1 MNTKRIKE
9 LAALTDGE
17 LARKLL
23 IQEFGNDSETH
34 WGNNAH
40 DERVMVTINPDGI
53 AQRTWE
59 ADHWVRLDEFDKD
72 GFYAREIYEG
82 KWVDEPLPIN
92 VIARNVTIAA
102 PKPIQQESKD
112 TEILRAAQVLC
123 KQLTGDDT
131 FGWNPELLAQI
142 ADCTAALLATNGISS
157 HFPSA
162 NTEPICVDAN
172 TPEDAIK
179 KVQKALDANDAGTA
193 MQLGENLSCALRDGG
208 YQVTNAVEVDE

>member
-82 KWVDEPLPIN
+82 KWVDEPLPKN
-92 VIARNVTIAA
+92 VIARNAQLLHRNLFSRN
-102 PKPIQQESKD
+102 PKTLKFFEQHK
-112 TEILRAAQVLC
+112 
-123 KQLTGDDT
+123 
-131 FGWNPELLAQI
+131 
-142 ADCTAALLATNGISS
+142 
-157 HFPSA
+157 
-162 NTEPICVDAN
+162 
-172 TPEDAIK
+172 
-179 KVQKALDANDAGTA
+179 
-193 MQLGENLSCALRDGG
+193 SCASS
-208 YQVTNAVEVDE
+208 

>member
-23 IQEFGNDSETH
+23 IQEFGNDSEAH

-40 DERVMVTINPDGI
+40 DERVMVTISPDGI

-82 KWVDEPLPIN
+82 KWVDGRLTGLAVLQEWSGEGSDESL
-92 VIARNVTIAA
+92 IAA
-102 PKPIQQESKD
+102 KYI
-112 TEILRAAQVLC
+112 V
-123 KQLTGDDT
+123 
-131 FGWNPELLAQI
+131 F
-142 ADCTAALLATNGISS
+142 
-157 HFPSA
+157 
-162 NTEPICVDAN
+162 
-172 TPEDAIK
+172 
-179 KVQKALDANDAGTA
+179 
-193 MQLGENLSCALRDGG
+193 
-208 YQVTNAVEVDE
+208 

>member
-1 MNTKRIKE
+1 MNTEQIKE

-82 KWVDEPLPIN
+82 KWVDEPLPKTSLHEMSQLLH
-92 VIARNVTIAA
+92 RNLFSRN
-102 PKPIQQESKD
+102 PKTLKFFERHK
-112 TEILRAAQVLC
+112 
-123 KQLTGDDT
+123 
-131 FGWNPELLAQI
+131 
-142 ADCTAALLATNGISS
+142 
-157 HFPSA
+157 
-162 NTEPICVDAN
+162 
-172 TPEDAIK
+172 
-179 KVQKALDANDAGTA
+179 
-193 MQLGENLSCALRDGG
+193 SCASS
-208 YQVTNAVEVDE
+208 

>member
-82 KWVDEPLPIN
+82 KWVDYMTRHYHITKRRPQN
-92 VIARNVTIAA
+92 VY
-102 PKPIQQESKD
+102 
-112 TEILRAAQVLC
+112 
-123 KQLTGDDT
+123 
-131 FGWNPELLAQI
+131 
-142 ADCTAALLATNGISS
+142 
-157 HFPSA
+157 
-162 NTEPICVDAN
+162 
-172 TPEDAIK
+172 
-179 KVQKALDANDAGTA
+179 
-193 MQLGENLSCALRDGG
+193 RD
-208 YQVTNAVEVDE
+208 

>member
-82 KWVDEPLPIN
+82 KWVDEPLPKN

-102 PKPIQQESKD
+102 PEPIQQESKD

-123 KQLTGDDT
+123 KQLTGNDT

-162 NTEPICVDAN
+162 NTELICSWEKPVVEYQRPDY
-172 TPEDAIK
+172 
-179 KVQKALDANDAGTA
+179 ALEYGT
-193 MQLGENLSCALRDGG
+193 N
-208 YQVTNAVEVDE
+208 Y